1 LETPMLDTIGNSNA
15 KILLET
21 PMLDTIGNSNAKILL
36 ETPMLRYCCK
46 FQC

>member
-1 LETPMLDTIGNSNA
+1 MLDTIGNSNA

-36 ETPMLRYCCK
+36 
-46 FQC
+46 